1 MDKGDMHPTA
11 GALVVK
17 KGDREMS
24 VLRIV
29 GKLLLALMGLVV
41 AYLIFVIFGPGFE
54 VGKQPLPVSQPAGK
68 KKRRP
73 PESREDVSFEVAGNS
88 IRAWLYLPE
97 DVSTPVPCI
106 VLNHGFGGT
115 KDQILERYALRFQ
128 AAGLAVLSYDYRHFG
143 ASEGQP
149 RQLFAIPRQLE
160 DCSAAITYARARPE
174 IDSDRIALWGTS
186 AAGGYGLAIAAR
198 DKQIA
203 CLCAQCPALDSEED
217 GKLALE
223 REGVGFF
230 LRLLVHAQRDKGR
243 SRLGLSA
250 HTIPIVGKTGT
261 LAMITAPGAFEGYA
275 QLFSADFVNEVC
287 ARVLLTTEGFNPI
300 DHAPEVECQTLL
312 QLCEHDNLVSP
323 RSASN
328 TAEILGDLAQLEQY
342 PIGHFDIYQGEHFER
357 AVNDQIEFFSKHLG
371 LTSKA

>member
-1 MDKGDMHPTA
+1 M
-11 GALVVK
+11 
-17 KGDREMS
+17 
-24 VLRIV
+24 
-29 GKLLLALMGLVV
+29 LALMGLVV

-54 VGKQPLPVSQPAGK
+54 VAKQPLTFSKAAGK
-68 KKRRP
+68 KKRTP
-73 PESREDVSFEVAGNS
+73 PKSREDVTFEVAGDV

-97 DVSTPVPCI
+97 DVSKPVPCI

-115 KDQILERYALRFQ
+115 KDQTLERYALRFQ
-128 AAGLAVLSYDYRHFG
+128 AAGRVVLTCDYRHFG

-160 DCSAAITYARARPE
+160 DCSAAIAYARARPE
-174 IDSDRIALWGTS
+174 IDPDRIALWGTS
-186 AAGGYGLAIAAR
+186 AAAGYGLAIAAQ
-198 DKQIA
+198 DKRIA
-203 CLCAQCPALDSEED
+203 CLCAQCPALDSHED

-223 REGVGFF
+223 REGIAFF

-243 SRLGLSA
+243 SRFGLSA
-250 HTIPIVGKTGT
+250 HTIPIVGEPGT

-275 QLFSADFVNEVC
+275 QLLSADFVNEVC
-287 ARVLLTTEGFNPI
+287 ARVLLATEGYNPI
-300 DHAPEVECQTLL
+300 DHAPEVECPTLL

-323 RSASN
+323 RSAAN

-371 LTSKA
+371 LTTEV